1 MMMDLFSSFDPS
13 SGIMTLPLNWLST
26 LLGVLF
32 LPYILWAMPSRWSF
46 VWTSFLDTLHKEF
59 KILLGQG
66 KATGTL
72 MFVSL
77 FSIIVFN
84 NLLGLL
90 PHVFTS
96 TSHLAMNLSLALPLW
111 ISFML
116 FGWVNN
122 TKHMLAHLVPL
133 GTPGPLMPFMV
144 LIEVTSNLIRPG
156 TLAVRLT
163 ANMIAGHLLLTI
175 LSNAMV
181 SMSGIIIL
189 STLLISQILLLLLE
203 LAVAIIQSYV
213 FSVLSTLYASE
224 VN

>member
-13 SGIMTLPLNWLST
+13 SSIMTLPLNWLST

-46 VWTSFLDTLHKEF
+46 VWASLLNTLHKEF

-96 TSHLAMNLSLALPLW
+96 TSHLIMNLSLALPLW

-133 GTPGPLMPFMV
+133 GTPGPLMLFMV

-181 SMSGIIIL
+181 SMSGIITL
-189 STLLISQILLLLLE
+189 STLLVSQILLLLLE
-203 LAVAIIQSYV
+203 LAVAIIQAYV

-224 VN
+224 VD